1 MTANRII
8 EIALDHFAENG
19 YEGASLAHIAEQV
32 GIKTP
37 SIYAHFK
44 SKDDLFLRVIEQAI
58 HDELKLL
65 REFCERNRDNTVQH
79 QLFEL
84 IAQYKDRYDN
94 DNSVKFLLRMMF
106 FPPVSLQA
114 LVMEHI
120 NAYLDK
126 MEQMLVT
133 VFERGMERA
142 EVAQLDVGTV
152 TASFM
157 CLLDGVL
164 VEMLLG
170 GPVRF
175 KKRLDASWKI
185 YWLSLTP

>member
-65 REFCERNRDNTVQH
+65 REFCERSRDNTVQH

>member
-44 SKDDLFLRVIEQAI
+44 SKDDLFLRVIEQTI

-94 DNSVKFLLRMMF
+94 DNSVKFLMRMMF

-142 EVAQLDVGTV
+142 EVVQLDVGTV

>member
-44 SKDDLFLRVIEQAI
+44 SKDDLFLRVIEQTI

-170 GPVRF
+170 GLVRF

>member
-1 MTANRII
+1 MTANRIV
-8 EIALDHFAENG
+8 EVALGHFAEHG

-44 SKDDLFLRVIEQAI
+44 GKDDLFLSVIKQAI

-65 REFCERNRDNTVQH
+65 REFCGQHQEDTVQL
-79 QLFEL
+79 QLYKL

-120 NAYLDK
+120 NGYLDK
-126 MEQMLVT
+126 MEQLLGT
-133 VFERGMERA
+133 VFERGMQRG
-142 EVAQLDVGTV
+142 EVTPLDAGTV

-175 KKRLDASWKI
+175 KKRLEASWNI